1 MIAFLTLFLY
11 MTNLT
16 MGYQRLSGNT
26 NHNNVDQKPTH
37 LPPGHYTHG
46 HRWNE
51 PYFDLTM
58 PKNITSLVGKSA
70 YLGCRVKHLGNKT
83 VAWIR
88 NRDLHILTVG
98 TYTYTT
104 DQRFQTSYH
113 RDIDEWTLQIK
124 WAQQRD
130 AGVYECQISTQPVR
144 SFSVNLNIVD
154 TLDSEQYDTLQ
165 QFYNDESFVIS
176 NDRIYQSADDEF
188 AGMFG
193 PIQPVA
199 VPTATIL
206 GGPDLYVD
214 KGSTINLTCV
224 IKFSTEPPTHIFW
237 YHQDKVLSEENS
249 GGRLKFKTIK
259 SEETKS
265 ILLIDDASLLDSGKY
280 SCYPSNTEIAS
291 IRVHVL
297 QGERPEAM
305 QTNAAVATKV
315 QTSNPFTAITTFVA
329 TLALGYAL
337 ATFVKNLQN
346 ISNVTSS
353 SNNLITIKATTAAGS
368 ENKSGSNFYNNKKSN
383 NNKINN
389 GNGSSN
395 NINSSNINSHSN
407 INNSKSGN
415 CASTDYNADYDDD
428 NDISDD
434 SVSDDKD
441 DDNGNNADFIAATT
455 ATITKCKGDFCK
467 EICNINLVYC
477 AEEQQ
482 QQQQQHHNQPQQ
494 QSYNTNVKYFKSFNI
509 ILKKWNQRHALR

>member
-1 MIAFLTLFLY
+1 
-11 MTNLT
+11 
-16 MGYQRLSGNT
+16 MGQLRLSMCYQRLSGNP

-37 LPPGHYTHG
+37 LPPGHYSHG

-51 PYFDLTM
+51 PYFDVTM

-88 NRDLHILTVG
+88 HRDLHILTVG

-144 SFSVNLNIVD
+144 SFSVHLNIVD
-154 TLDSEQYDTLQ
+154 TLDSEQNDMMQ
-165 QFYNDESFVIS
+165 QFYNDESFIIT
-176 NDRIYQSADDEF
+176 NDRVYQSGDDEF

-193 PIQPVA
+193 PLQTVA

-237 YHQDKVLSEENS
+237 YHQDKVLSEETS

-265 ILLIDDASLLDSGKY
+265 ILLIDDANISDSGKY

-305 QTNAAVATKV
+305 QTNAAASPKV
-315 QTSNPFTAITTFVA
+315 RTSNQFAIILTAFGMTFALLRMLA
-329 TLALGYAL
+329 TLCHIFIA
-337 ATFVKNLQN
+337 NCHR
-346 ISNVTSS
+346 IRSDS
-353 SNNLITIKATTAAGS
+353 SNGSITTIKA
-368 ENKSGSNFYNNKKSN
+368 KSKCRSKSN
-383 NNKINN
+383 RNSIYTRNDNCDTAHVDASDETAYSDDNINDFEKCN
-389 GNGSSN
+389 AVDCYKKRTSDTLWNSTVNGSLPQ
-395 NINSSNINSHSN
+395 
-407 INNSKSGN
+407 K
-415 CASTDYNADYDDD
+415 
-428 NDISDD
+428 
-434 SVSDDKD
+434 
-441 DDNGNNADFIAATT
+441 
-455 ATITKCKGDFCK
+455 K
-467 EICNINLVYC
+467 EIQKDIF
-477 AEEQQ
+477 
-482 QQQQQHHNQPQQ
+482 
-494 QSYNTNVKYFKSFNI
+494 SYTLPI
-509 ILKKWNQRHALR
+509 KWSERHDLR

>member
-154 TLDSEQYDTLQ
+154 TLDTEQYDTLQ

-259 SEETKS
+259 AEETKS

-305 QTNAAVATKV
+305 QTNAAVASKV

-329 TLALGYAL
+329 TLTLWYAL
-337 ATFVKNLQN
+337 ARFVKNVQN
-346 ISNVTSS
+346 FSNGNSSIS
-353 SNNLITIKATTAAGS
+353 TIKATAASS

-383 NNKINN
+383 NKINN
-389 GNGSSN
+389 GC
-395 NINSSNINSHSN
+395 SSNINSHSN

-415 CASTDYNADYDDD
+415 CATTDNADYDDD

-441 DDNGNNADFIAATT
+441 DDNGNNADFITT
-455 ATITKCKGDFCK
+455 SKSEGEFCK
-467 EICNINLVYC
+467 EICNINVVYYG
-477 AEEQQ
+477 ELQRQQ
-482 QQQQQHHNQPQQ
+482 LQHQPQPH
-494 QSYNTNVKYFKSFNI
+494 NTVEYFKSFNV

>member
-144 SFSVNLNIVD
+144 SFSVNLNIV
-154 TLDSEQYDTLQ
+154 
-165 QFYNDESFVIS
+165 
-176 NDRIYQSADDEF
+176 
-188 AGMFG
+188 
-193 PIQPVA
+193 

>member
-1 MIAFLTLFLY
+1 MIAFLTLFFY
-11 MTNLT
+11 MTSLT
-16 MGYQRLSGNT
+16 MCYQRLSGNT

-37 LPPGHYTHG
+37 LPSGHYAHS

-51 PYFDLTM
+51 PFFDLTM

-88 NRDLHILTVG
+88 HRDLHILTVG

-144 SFSVNLNIVD
+144 SFSVNLNIV
-154 TLDSEQYDTLQ
+154 
-165 QFYNDESFVIS
+165 
-176 NDRIYQSADDEF
+176 
-188 AGMFG
+188 
-193 PIQPVA
+193 

-224 IKFSTEPPTHIFW
+224 IKFSPEQPTHIFW

-265 ILLIDDASLLDSGKY
+265 ILLIDDADLLDSGKF

-291 IRVHVL
+291 VRVHVL

-305 QTNAAVATKV
+305 QTNAAVAGKL
-315 QTSNPFTAITTFVA
+315 QSLSHFAAITTIVGTFALLHV
-329 TLALGYAL
+329 LASFAR
-337 ATFVKNLQN
+337 NLN
-346 ISNVTSS
+346 
-353 SNNLITIKATTAAGS
+353 ITIKSTTAKGITAIANR
-368 ENKSGSNFYNNKKSN
+368 NKSVRFISQ
-383 NNKINN
+383 
-389 GNGSSN
+389 SSN
-395 NINSSNINSHSN
+395 CSTTTQAIQNLRNYCTDCVRSTKSSSPLYRHPL
-407 INNSKSGN
+407 KQQRQQQHQH
-415 CASTDYNADYDDD
+415 
-428 NDISDD
+428 
-434 SVSDDKD
+434 
-441 DDNGNNADFIAATT
+441 
-455 ATITKCKGDFCK
+455 
-467 EICNINLVYC
+467 
-477 AEEQQ
+477 QQ
-482 QQQQQHHNQPQQ
+482 QQQQQQQ
-494 QSYNTNVKYFKSFNI
+494 TNMVAVVMVGKISRNACQHCCSTAEQYSAEK
-509 ILKKWNQRHALR
+509 R

>member
-144 SFSVNLNIVD
+144 SFSVNLNIV
-154 TLDSEQYDTLQ
+154 
-165 QFYNDESFVIS
+165 
-176 NDRIYQSADDEF
+176 
-188 AGMFG
+188 
-193 PIQPVA
+193 

-305 QTNAAVATKV
+305 QTNAAVAIKV
-315 QTSNPFTAITTFVA
+315 QASNPFTAITTFVA
-329 TLALGYAL
+329 TLALWYTL
-337 ATFVKNLQN
+337 ATFVKILQN
-346 ISNVTSS
+346 VCNGNVVCFSA
-353 SNNLITIKATTAAGS
+353 IKKSTAAGS
-368 ENKSGSNFYNNKKSN
+368 ENKSGSNFFNNNKSN
-383 NNKINN
+383 NNN
-389 GNGSSN
+389 SN
-395 NINSSNINSHSN
+395 KINSSSGNSSSSSLNSHS
-407 INNSKSGN
+407 INSSKSGN
-415 CASTDYNADYDDD
+415 CASITDNKDYAEDNDDDD
-428 NDISDD
+428 NDVSDD
-434 SVSDDKD
+434 SVNDDEH
-441 DDNGNNADFIAATT
+441 DNNSNNADFIAN
-455 ATITKCKGDFCK
+455 KNEKGDICK
-467 EICNINLVYC
+467 EICNLNVLYC
-477 AEEQQ
+477 EETQQLQQHQYQQ
-482 QQQQQHHNQPQQ
+482 QLQHQQHLQSQFQSQSHN
-494 QSYNTNVKYFKSFNI
+494 NTIEYYKSFNVI
-509 ILKKWNQRHALR
+509 VKKWNQRNALR

>member
-1 MIAFLTLFLY
+1 
-11 MTNLT
+11 

-154 TLDSEQYDTLQ
+154 TLDTEQYDTLQ
-165 QFYNDESFVIS
+165 QFYNDESFFIS

-193 PIQPVA
+193 PIQTVA

-305 QTNAAVATKV
+305 QTNAAVAIKV
-315 QTSNPFTAITTFVA
+315 QASNPFTAITTFVA
-329 TLALGYAL
+329 TLALWYTL
-337 ATFVKNLQN
+337 ATFVKILQN
-346 ISNVTSS
+346 VCNGNVVCFSA
-353 SNNLITIKATTAAGS
+353 IKKSTAAGS
-368 ENKSGSNFYNNKKSN
+368 ENKSGSNFFNNNKSN
-383 NNKINN
+383 NNN
-389 GNGSSN
+389 SN
-395 NINSSNINSHSN
+395 KINSSSGNSSSSSLNSHS
-407 INNSKSGN
+407 INSSKSGN
-415 CASTDYNADYDDD
+415 CASITDNKDYAEDNDDDD
-428 NDISDD
+428 NDVSDD
-434 SVSDDKD
+434 SVNDDEH
-441 DDNGNNADFIAATT
+441 DNNSNNADFIAN
-455 ATITKCKGDFCK
+455 KNEKGDICK
-467 EICNINLVYC
+467 EICNLNVLYC
-477 AEEQQ
+477 EETQQLQQHQYQQ
-482 QQQQQHHNQPQQ
+482 QLQHQQHLQSQFQSQSHN
-494 QSYNTNVKYFKSFNI
+494 NTIEYYKSFNVI
-509 ILKKWNQRHALR
+509 VKKWNQRNALR

>member
-1 MIAFLTLFLY
+1 MC
-11 MTNLT
+11 
-16 MGYQRLSGNT
+16 YQRLSVNNN
-26 NHNNVDQKPTH
+26 NHNNLDAKPTH
-37 LPPGHYTHG
+37 MPPLHYPHG

-88 NRDLHILTVG
+88 HRDLHILTVG

-154 TLDSEQYDTLQ
+154 TIDDETSSLLQ
-165 QFYNDESFVIS
+165 QYYSDDAFYIS
-176 NDRIYQSADDEF
+176 SDRIYQSSDDEF

-193 PIQPVA
+193 HIQKVA
-199 VPTATIL
+199 VPTASIL

-214 KGSTINLTCV
+214 RGSTINLTCV
-224 IKFSTEPPTHIFW
+224 IKFSPEPPTHIFW
-237 YHQDKVLSEENS
+237 YHQDKVLSEETS

-265 ILLIDDASLLDSGKY
+265 ILLINDADLLDSGKY

-305 QTNAAVATKV
+305 QTNSAPTSRHSAAAQPTKLISAIFGAFILL
-315 QTSNPFTAITTFVA
+315 QILTFLSNNT
-329 TLALGYAL
+329 
-337 ATFVKNLQN
+337 
-346 ISNVTSS
+346 SNVT
-353 SNNLITIKATTAAGS
+353 
-368 ENKSGSNFYNNKKSN
+368 KKH
-383 NNKINN
+383 KINDEHKCIQCKIKM
-389 GNGSSN
+389 GSGECRYAEC
-395 NINSSNINSHSN
+395 SHFE
-407 INNSKSGN
+407 
-415 CASTDYNADYDDD
+415 
-428 NDISDD
+428 
-434 SVSDDKD
+434 VPP
-441 DDNGNNADFIAATT
+441 
-455 ATITKCKGDFCK
+455 
-467 EICNINLVYC
+467 LVKPPC
-477 AEEQQ
+477 QQ
-482 QQQQQHHNQPQQ
+482 QQQLPQFRSEYLHRQKRQHEQQ
-494 QSYNTNVKYFKSFNI
+494 QLKIRCSIATFLANLLLYSIIKPTKNNILLTIPPKYIMHTSQADAYHRQWQHERQQQLILQLRAQTTHSYTEIIEAVGSFE
-509 ILKKWNQRHALR
+509 R

>member
-1 MIAFLTLFLY
+1 MC
-11 MTNLT
+11 
-16 MGYQRLSGNT
+16 YQRLSGNP

-37 LPPGHYTHG
+37 LPPGHYPHS

-51 PYFDLTM
+51 PYFDVTM

-88 NRDLHILTVG
+88 HRDLHILTVG

-144 SFSVNLNIVD
+144 SFSVNLNIV
-154 TLDSEQYDTLQ
+154 
-165 QFYNDESFVIS
+165 
-176 NDRIYQSADDEF
+176 
-188 AGMFG
+188 
-193 PIQPVA
+193 

-237 YHQDKVLSEENS
+237 YHQDKVLSEETS

-305 QTNAAVATKV
+305 QTNAAAPNKVRTLNPFATTMTALVAT
-315 QTSNPFTAITTFVA
+315 F
-329 TLALGYAL
+329 ALWHAL
-337 ATFVKNLQN
+337 ATFTRTFSKRASSVAGNCSNSNSTAIKANANSNN
-346 ISNVTSS
+346 ISGNYSNSRHCSS
-353 SNNLITIKATTAAGS
+353 SNN
-368 ENKSGSNFYNNKKSN
+368 
-383 NNKINN
+383 
-389 GNGSSN
+389 
-395 NINSSNINSHSN
+395 
-407 INNSKSGN
+407 SKSDN
-415 CASTDYNADYDDD
+415 CADKNGCCFGDDGNTDDVADGHVDDAVDCIAVWNYSCDGDNRRMKRKGCAKWNSLANYVHQQNNEVHD
-428 NDISDD
+428 NDNFHGFFPS
-434 SVSDDKD
+434 
-441 DDNGNNADFIAATT
+441 
-455 ATITKCKGDFCK
+455 
-467 EICNINLVYC
+467 
-477 AEEQQ
+477 
-482 QQQQQHHNQPQQ
+482 
-494 QSYNTNVKYFKSFNI
+494 
-509 ILKKWNQRHALR
+509 KWSHRHALR

>member
-1 MIAFLTLFLY
+1 MC
-11 MTNLT
+11 
-16 MGYQRLSGNT
+16 YQRLSVNNN
-26 NHNNVDQKPTH
+26 NHNHLDSKPTH
-37 LPPGHYTHG
+37 LPPLHYPHG

-88 NRDLHILTVG
+88 HRDLHILTVG

-144 SFSVNLNIVD
+144 SYSVNLNIVD
-154 TLDSEQYDTLQ
+154 IIDSEKNDLLQ
-165 QFYNDESFVIS
+165 QFYNDDSFYIS
-176 NDRIYQSADDEF
+176 SDRIYQSNDDEF

-193 PIQPVA
+193 PIQTVA

-224 IKFSTEPPTHIFW
+224 IKFSPEPPTHIFW
-237 YHQDKVLSEENS
+237 YHQDKVLSEESS

-265 ILLIDDASLLDSGKY
+265 VLLIDEADMLDSGKY
-280 SCYPSNTEIAS
+280 SCYPSNTETAS

-305 QTNAAVATKV
+305 QTNSAPATIYKTALLQTPSKGKLLSLIVSVFLVWQLTTTTLSCLCAMLYSGNICGKSLKSRSQYNAPAVMAPLEPSPHITEAGKRQRNHTK
-315 QTSNPFTAITTFVA
+315 
-329 TLALGYAL
+329 
-337 ATFVKNLQN
+337 
-346 ISNVTSS
+346 
-353 SNNLITIKATTAAGS
+353 
-368 ENKSGSNFYNNKKSN
+368 SNFVD
-383 NNKINN
+383 
-389 GNGSSN
+389 
-395 NINSSNINSHSN
+395 HQ
-407 INNSKSGN
+407 
-415 CASTDYNADYDDD
+415 NARQ
-428 NDISDD
+428 
-434 SVSDDKD
+434 V
-441 DDNGNNADFIAATT
+441 T
-455 ATITKCKGDFCK
+455 
-467 EICNINLVYC
+467 
-477 AEEQQ
+477 
-482 QQQQQHHNQPQQ
+482 
-494 QSYNTNVKYFKSFNI
+494 
-509 ILKKWNQRHALR
+509 R

>member
-1 MIAFLTLFLY
+1 MRWGALCEPSV
-11 MTNLT
+11 T
-16 MGYQRLSGNT
+16 MCYQRLSVNNN
-26 NHNNVDQKPTH
+26 NHNNLDAKPTH
-37 LPPGHYTHG
+37 MPLLHYPHG

-88 NRDLHILTVG
+88 HRDLHILTVG

-154 TLDSEQYDTLQ
+154 TIDDETSSLLQ
-165 QFYNDESFVIS
+165 QYYSDDAFYIS
-176 NDRIYQSADDEF
+176 SDRIYQSSDDEF

-193 PIQPVA
+193 HIQTVA
-199 VPTATIL
+199 VPTASIL

-224 IKFSTEPPTHIFW
+224 IKFSPEPPTHIFW
-237 YHQDKVLSEENS
+237 YHQDKVLSEETS

-265 ILLIDDASLLDSGKY
+265 ILLISAADLQDSGKY

-305 QTNAAVATKV
+305 QTNSAPTAGHSAAAQPTKLISALIGAFV
-315 QTSNPFTAITTFVA
+315 SLKILTFLCNSA
-329 TLALGYAL
+329 G
-337 ATFVKNLQN
+337 N
-346 ISNVTSS
+346 I
-353 SNNLITIKATTAAGS
+353 S
-368 ENKSGSNFYNNKKSN
+368 ENKNNEQSTSSQRTIADFN
-383 NNKINN
+383 TQC
-389 GNGSSN
+389 NGSTRSHTN
-395 NINSSNINSHSN
+395 TQPQSQLQRQPQLQQKHLAVGNSIATLLATALLHSINL
-407 INNSKSGN
+407 
-415 CASTDYNADYDDD
+415 
-428 NDISDD
+428 
-434 SVSDDKD
+434 
-441 DDNGNNADFIAATT
+441 IAADSILSRSTEQLSH
-455 ATITKCKGDFCK
+455 GD
-467 EICNINLVYC
+467 IVDVS
-477 AEEQQ
+477 QQ
-482 QQQQQHHNQPQQ
+482 QCHHIQQLRQPQQ
-494 QSYNTNVKYFKSFNI
+494 HLLLECKVPQTLIAPSYA
-509 ILKKWNQRHALR
+509 R